1 MIFKNSTEQDGGPNG
16 VICQNR
22 LRARQ
27 HCGAKHGSAT
37 CRHHLALDRVF
48 EEKVSAKDIGNR
60 PLLREMLGFIRDG
73 DDLYVHSMDR
83 LARNLKDLLTLVT
96 TITDKGVTLHFVKEN
111 LTFEAK
117 AKATPF
123 NKLVLGLLGSVA
135 EFERELI
142 LERQR
147 EGIAQAKARGAY
159 KGRKPIAPERIE
171 KAKELLAQGMT
182 RTEAAKTVGVGRTT
196 LFLYL
201 KKNQAPSS

>member
-1 MIFKNSTEQDGGPNG
+1 MGSSAKIGYVRLSTVEQNT
-16 VICQNR
+16 
-22 LRARQ
+22 ARQ
-27 HCGAKHGSAT
+27 LVGIT
-37 CRHHLALDRVF
+37 LDRVF
-48 EEKVSAKDIGNR
+48 EEKVSAKNIGNR
-60 PLLREMLGFIRDG
+60 PVLREMLGFIRDG
-73 DDLYVHSMDR
+73 DDLYVHSMAR

-111 LTFEAK
+111 LTFVAK
-117 AKATPF
+117 TKATPF
-123 NKLVLGLLGSVA
+123 NKLLLDLLGSVA

-159 KGRKPIAPERIE
+159 KGRKPIAPEKIE

-182 RTEAAKTVGVGRTT
+182 RTEAAKTVGMGRTT

-201 KKNQAPSS
+201 KNNGQAQAKQAI

>member
-1 MIFKNSTEQDGGPNG
+1 MGSSAKIGYVRLSTVEQNT
-16 VICQNR
+16 
-22 LRARQ
+22 ARQ
-27 HCGAKHGSAT
+27 LVGIT
-37 CRHHLALDRVF
+37 LDRVF
-48 EEKVSAKDIGNR
+48 EEKVSAKNIGNR
-60 PLLREMLGFIRDG
+60 PVLREMLGFIRDG

-96 TITDKGVTLHFVKEN
+96 TITDKGVTLHFIKEN

-123 NKLVLGLLGSVA
+123 NKLLLGLLGSVA

-159 KGRKPIAPERIE
+159 KGRKPIAPEKIE

-182 RTEAAKTVGVGRTT
+182 RTEAAKTVGMGRTT

-201 KKNQAPSS
+201 KNNGQAQAKQAI

>member
-1 MIFKNSTEQDGGPNG
+1 MGSSAKIGYVRVSTVEQNT
-16 VICQNR
+16 
-22 LRARQ
+22 ARQ
-27 HCGAKHGSAT
+27 LVGIT
-37 CRHHLALDRVF
+37 LDRVF
-48 EEKVSAKDIGNR
+48 EEKVSAKNIGNR
-60 PLLREMLGFIRDG
+60 PVLTEMLGFIRDG
-73 DDLYVHSMDR
+73 DDLYVHSMAR

-123 NKLVLGLLGSVA
+123 NKLLLGLLGSVA

-159 KGRKPIAPERIE
+159 KGRKPIAPEKIE

-182 RTEAAKTVGVGRTT
+182 RTEAAKTVGMGRTT

-201 KKNQAPSS
+201 KNNGQAQAKQSI

>member
-1 MIFKNSTEQDGGPNG
+1 MGSSAKIGYVRDSTVEQNT
-16 VICQNR
+16 
-22 LRARQ
+22 ARQ
-27 HCGAKHGSAT
+27 LVGIT
-37 CRHHLALDRVF
+37 LDRVF
-48 EEKVSAKDIGNR
+48 EEKVSAKNIGNR
-60 PLLREMLGFIRDG
+60 PVLREMLGFIRDG
-73 DDLYVHSMDR
+73 DDLYVHSMAR

-123 NKLVLGLLGSVA
+123 NKLLLDLLGSVA

-159 KGRKPIAPERIE
+159 KGRKPIAPEKIE

-182 RTEAAKTVGVGRTT
+182 RTEAAKTVGMGRTT

-201 KKNQAPSS
+201 KNNGQAQAKQAI

>member
-1 MIFKNSTEQDGGPNG
+1 MGSSAKIGYVRVSTVEQNT
-16 VICQNR
+16 
-22 LRARQ
+22 ARQ
-27 HCGAKHGSAT
+27 LVGIT
-37 CRHHLALDRVF
+37 LDRVF
-48 EEKVSAKDIGNR
+48 EEKVSAKNIGNR
-60 PLLREMLGFIRDG
+60 PVLREMLGFIRDG

-96 TITDKGVTLHFVKEN
+96 TITDKGMTLHFVKEN
-111 LTFEAK
+111 VTFEAK

-123 NKLVLGLLGSVA
+123 NKLLLGLLGSVA

-159 KGRKPIAPERIE
+159 KGRKPIAPEKIE

-182 RTEAAKTVGVGRTT
+182 RTEAAKTVGMGRTT

-201 KKNQAPSS
+201 KNNGQAQAKQAI

>member
-1 MIFKNSTEQDGGPNG
+1 MGSSAKIGYVRVSTVEQNT
-16 VICQNR
+16 
-22 LRARQ
+22 ARQ
-27 HCGAKHGSAT
+27 LVGIT
-37 CRHHLALDRVF
+37 LDRVF
-48 EEKVSAKDIGNR
+48 EEKVSAKNIGNR
-60 PLLREMLGFIRDG
+60 PVLREMLGFIRDG

-111 LTFEAK
+111 VTFEAK

-123 NKLVLGLLGSVA
+123 NKLLLGLLGSVA

-159 KGRKPIAPERIE
+159 KGRKPIAPEKIE

-182 RTEAAKTVGVGRTT
+182 RTEAAKTVGMGRTT

-201 KKNQAPSS
+201 KNNGQAQAKQSI

>member
-1 MIFKNSTEQDGGPNG
+1 MGSSAKIGYVRLSTVEQNT
-16 VICQNR
+16 
-22 LRARQ
+22 ARQ
-27 HCGAKHGSAT
+27 LVGIT
-37 CRHHLALDRVF
+37 LDRVF
-48 EEKVSAKDIGNR
+48 EEKVSAKNIGNR
-60 PLLREMLGFIRDG
+60 PVLREMLGFIRDG

-83 LARNLKDLLTLVT
+83 LALNLKDLLTLVT

-123 NKLVLGLLGSVA
+123 NKLLLGLLGSVA

-159 KGRKPIAPERIE
+159 KGRKPIAPEKIE

-182 RTEAAKTVGVGRTT
+182 RTEAAKTVGMGRTT

-201 KKNQAPSS
+201 KNNGQAQAKQAI

>member
-1 MIFKNSTEQDGGPNG
+1 MGSSAKIGYVRLSTVEQNT
-16 VICQNR
+16 
-22 LRARQ
+22 ARQ
-27 HCGAKHGSAT
+27 LVGIT
-37 CRHHLALDRVF
+37 LDRVF
-48 EEKVSAKDIGNR
+48 EEKVSAKNIGNR
-60 PLLREMLGFIRDG
+60 PVLREMLGFIRDG

-83 LARNLKDLLTLVT
+83 LARNLKDLHTLVT

-123 NKLVLGLLGSVA
+123 NKLLLGLLGSVA

-159 KGRKPIAPERIE
+159 KGRKPIAPEKIE

-182 RTEAAKTVGVGRTT
+182 RTEAAKTVGMGRTT

-201 KKNQAPSS
+201 KNNGQAQAKQSI

>member
-1 MIFKNSTEQDGGPNG
+1 MGSSAKIGYVRLSTVEQNT
-16 VICQNR
+16 
-22 LRARQ
+22 ARQ
-27 HCGAKHGSAT
+27 LVGIT
-37 CRHHLALDRVF
+37 LDRVF
-48 EEKVSAKDIGNR
+48 EEKVSAKNIGNR
-60 PLLREMLGFIRDG
+60 PVLREMLGFIRDG

-96 TITDKGVTLHFVKEN
+96 SITDKGVTLHFVKEN

-123 NKLVLGLLGSVA
+123 NKLLLGLLGSVA

-159 KGRKPIAPERIE
+159 KGRKPIAPEKIE

-182 RTEAAKTVGVGRTT
+182 RTEAAKTVGMGRTT

-201 KKNQAPSS
+201 KNNGQAQAKQSI

>member
-1 MIFKNSTEQDGGPNG
+1 MGSSAKIGYVRVSSVEQNT
-16 VICQNR
+16 
-22 LRARQ
+22 ARQ
-27 HCGAKHGSAT
+27 LVGIT
-37 CRHHLALDRVF
+37 LDRVF
-48 EEKVSAKDIGNR
+48 EEKVSAKNIGNR
-60 PLLREMLGFIRDG
+60 PVLREMLGFIRDG

-123 NKLVLGLLGSVA
+123 NKLLLGLLGSVA

-159 KGRKPIAPERIE
+159 KGRKPIALEKIE

>member
-1 MIFKNSTEQDGGPNG
+1 MGSSAKIGYVRVSTVEQNT
-16 VICQNR
+16 
-22 LRARQ
+22 ARQ
-27 HCGAKHGSAT
+27 LVGIT
-37 CRHHLALDRVF
+37 LDRVF
-48 EEKVSAKDIGNR
+48 EEKVSAKNIGNR
-60 PLLREMLGFIRDG
+60 PVLTEMLGFIRDG
-73 DDLYVHSMDR
+73 DDLYVHSMAR
-83 LARNLKDLLTLVT
+83 LALNLKDLHTLVT

-123 NKLVLGLLGSVA
+123 NKLLLGLLGSVA

-159 KGRKPIAPERIE
+159 KGRKPIAPEKIE

-182 RTEAAKTVGVGRTT
+182 RTEAAKTVGMGRTT

-201 KKNQAPSS
+201 KNNGQAQAKQSI

>member
-1 MIFKNSTEQDGGPNG
+1 MGSSAKIGYVRVSTVEQNT
-16 VICQNR
+16 
-22 LRARQ
+22 ARQ
-27 HCGAKHGSAT
+27 LVGIT
-37 CRHHLALDRVF
+37 LDRVF
-48 EEKVSAKDIGNR
+48 EEKVSAKNNGNR
-60 PLLREMLGFIRDG
+60 PVLREMLGFIRDG

-96 TITDKGVTLHFVKEN
+96 TISDKGVTLHFVKEN

-123 NKLVLGLLGSVA
+123 NKLLLDLLGSVV

-159 KGRKPIAPERIE
+159 KGRKPIAPEKIE

-182 RTEAAKTVGVGRTT
+182 RTEAAKTVGMGRTT

-201 KKNQAPSS
+201 KNNGQAQAKQSI

>member
-1 MIFKNSTEQDGGPNG
+1 MGSSAKIGYVRVSTVEQNT
-16 VICQNR
+16 
-22 LRARQ
+22 ARQ
-27 HCGAKHGSAT
+27 LVGIS
-37 CRHHLALDRVF
+37 LDRIF
-48 EEKVSAKDIGNR
+48 EEKISAKTIGNR
-60 PLLREMLGFIRDG
+60 PVLREMLGFIRDG

-111 LTFEAK
+111 LTFDAK

-123 NKLVLGLLGSVA
+123 NKLLLGLLGSVA

-159 KGRKPIAPERIE
+159 KGRKPIAPEKIE

-182 RTEAAKTVGVGRTT
+182 RTEAAKTVGMGRTT

-201 KKNQAPSS
+201 RSSGHAQAKQSI